1 MDSVVKALK
10 TKWKP
15 ATKNGQPVKSTY
27 KIPMTLNHL

>member
-1 MDSVVKALK
+1 MDRVVKALK

-15 ATKNGQPVKSTY
+15 ATKNRQLVKSTC